1 MWSSSLLP
9 HALLSWISIKNL
21 VFVTGPCRVDTAGYG
36 IGSAP
41 APTSSAKQLDVS
53 LLIIAREKLQK
64 FLS

>member
-21 VFVTGPCRVDTAGYG
+21 VFVTGPYRVDTAGYG

-41 APTSSAKQLDVS
+41 PSSAKQLDIS
-53 LLIIAREKLQK
+53 LLIIAREKHQK

>member
-21 VFVTGPCRVDTAGYG
+21 VFVIGPYRVDTAGYG

-41 APTSSAKQLDVS
+41 PHP
-53 LLIIAREKLQK
+53 LL
-64 FLS
+64 SN